1 MRCEYVDG
9 IASYMSVVIV
19 QVESESLQ
27 NRSIVKVCQFLVDL
41 KLLPEDSASP
51 ELRQGSSGLPRRGKY
66 EQSTYL
72 HLIDCY
78 LEMKADR
85 HLREQSVWRKS

>member
-1 MRCEYVDG
+1 M
-9 IASYMSVVIV
+9 
-19 QVESESLQ
+19 
-27 NRSIVKVCQFLVDL
+27 
-41 KLLPEDSASP
+41 
-51 ELRQGSSGLPRRGKY
+51 
-66 EQSTYL
+66 STYL